1 MYGMQTDHAL
11 YTSVSKSGRSGRFRI
26 SAVEPLA
33 RSAQVAPQGFA
44 PPGHL
49 QRALAAFLIDSYRL
63 GVSVFCQFSGR
74 RLAFGCVGSLLS
86 QEARAE
92 EAKTTKTTERRPKL
106 TDGHRVN
113 RIVAARI
120 LRWRR

>member
-1 MYGMQTDHAL
+1 MYGMQTDHGL

-26 SAVEPLA
+26 SAVELLA
-33 RSAQVAPQGFA
+33 RSAQDVSQGFA
-44 PPGHL
+44 PPCHL

-63 GVSVFCQFSGR
+63 GVSVCQFSGR
-74 RLAFGCVGSLLS
+74 FWLAFGCVGSLS

-92 EAKTTKTTERRPKL
+92 EAKTKTTKSRPKV